1 MLMSCSARAWQS
13 LPSVPGRS
21 SKRMVNSLVI
31 GMVGTSFWRTSGT
44 AGKFL
49 RGDKMRESY
58 AALSQTAPSAAT
70 SDWLEDVIL
79 AETDVERIRSECDP
93 QPPRL
98 TTFVVVL
105 SNVNVNQDSVRGD
118 RREELNEF
126 VASLWNVRHFA
137 LRSPI
142 MPKRES
148 VKLWAGQHRVGA
160 DVETGT
166 VPRTDQCFIPGLAVI
181 YNVLLLR
188 VPAYVFLVAPDTF
201 FCRESHC
208 LGVCDRVRSVLPP
221 LFLFRMP
228 ALLVAMLA
236 RS

>member
-1 MLMSCSARAWQS
+1 
-13 LPSVPGRS
+13 
-21 SKRMVNSLVI
+21 
-31 GMVGTSFWRTSGT
+31 
-44 AGKFL
+44 
-49 RGDKMRESY
+49 MRESY
-58 AALSQTAPSAAT
+58 AALRLTATSAAAF
-70 SDWLEDVIL
+70 DELEDVIL
-79 AETDVERIRSECDP
+79 AETDVERIRSERDP
-93 QPPRL
+93 QPLRL

-181 YNVLLLR
+181 YNVLRLR
-188 VPAYVFLVAPDTF
+188 GPAYAFQVAPDTYA
-201 FCRESHC
+201 CRESHS
-208 LGVCDRVRSVLPP
+208 LGVCDRVRSVPSPEILCRRPSSP
-221 LFLFRMP
+221 
-228 ALLVAMLA
+228 VDMLD
-236 RS
+236 RH

>member
-1 MLMSCSARAWQS
+1 RAC
-13 LPSVPGRS
+13 
-21 SKRMVNSLVI
+21 
-31 GMVGTSFWRTSGT
+31 F
-44 AGKFL
+44 
-49 RGDKMRESY
+49 
-58 AALSQTAPSAAT
+58 AALSLCTTSAA
-70 SDWLEDVIL
+70 SCDGLVDVSL
-79 AETDVERIRSECDP
+79 AGTGVERIRSECVP

-105 SNVNVNQDSVRGD
+105 SNVNVNQDSVRGG

-126 VASLWNVRHFA
+126 VASLWNVRPFA

-148 VKLWAGQHRVGA
+148 VELWAGQHRVGA

-188 VPAYVFLVAPDTF
+188 GPAYAFLVAPDTYA
-201 FCRESHC
+201 CRESHS
-208 LGVCDRVRSVLPP
+208 LGVCDRVRSVPSPEILCRRPSSP
-221 LFLFRMP
+221 
-228 ALLVAMLA
+228 VDMLD
-236 RS
+236 RH